1 MYSNRYNLGFEGGK
15 NKFLNKYIYIIKIY
29 IFYFILFK
37 KLDIIDADEEDT
49 HQKKKSP
56 FELWDLSR
64 PLEGDCSLELLK
76 FDDPLGK

>member
-1 MYSNRYNLGFEGGK
+1 M
-15 NKFLNKYIYIIKIY
+15 
-29 IFYFILFK
+29 YFILFE